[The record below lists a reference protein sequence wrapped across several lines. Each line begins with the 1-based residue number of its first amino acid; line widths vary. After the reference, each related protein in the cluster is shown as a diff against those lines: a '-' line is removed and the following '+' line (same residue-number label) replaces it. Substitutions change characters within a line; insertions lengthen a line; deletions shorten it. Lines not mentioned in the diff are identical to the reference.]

1 MRNRDRTVPPL
12 DRGPLNGGCGAS
24 LGRADLESPRFLL
37 VKPMARPMLSDFN
50 VEVGAR
56 CRRAVRGGARRKP
69 VDRSLCRPEYR
80 KKLDIVA
87 GVKVSSLSGAAD
99 TEIYLYRGNGS
110 ATSQQ
115 IGATFWDFGGST
127 HSRGFWYLSRGVVQ

>member
-1 MRNRDRTVPPL
+1 MRTPDPTVQVL
-12 DRGPLNGGCGAS
+12 DRDPDSRGRGAALS
-24 LGRADLESPRFLL
+24 RVSPELPRFSL
-37 VKPMARPMLSDFN
+37 VKRMARPMLSDFN
-50 VEVGAR
+50 VEIGAR
-56 CRRAVRGGARRKP
+56 CGRAVRGGARRRP

-80 KKLDIVA
+80 NRLTIVA

-115 IGATFWDFGGST
+115 NATAVFDFGGSNY
-127 HSRGFWYLSRGVVQ
+127 SGAVWYLSRG